1 MRICDLSIISEVTIF
16 TLHFKHLK
24 NAWCHKFLHVIT
36 ISSFPLNQRAQY
48 IWKCWMMFKLL
59 WYKRE
64 NLEFLP
70 LRTFYIYLYW
80 SILTCL
86 SLPTTQENTLHMD
99 ITRWSMPKSDW
110 LYYLQ
115 PKMEKLYTVSKNKT
129 GSWLW
134 LRSWTSYCQIQ
145 TETEESRENH

>member
-1 MRICDLSIISEVTIF
+1 MCLKMRICDLSIISEVTIF

-24 NAWCHKFLHVIT
+24 NAWCHKFLHVTT

-48 IWKCWMMFKLL
+48 IWKCWMMFELL

-80 SILTCL
+80 SILTYL
-86 SLPTTQENTLHMD
+86 SLPTTRKYSTHGHHQMVNAKIRLIILFAAKDGEALYSQQKQDWELTLAQIMNFLL
-99 ITRWSMPKSDW
+99 PNSDW
-110 LYYLQ
+110 NWR
-115 PKMEKLYTVSKNKT
+115 K
-129 GSWLW
+129 
-134 LRSWTSYCQIQ
+134 
-145 TETEESRENH
+145 